1 MTQRLGQL
9 FRMRPGESRLVLALG
24 FLLLANSVAQ
34 PLAEITAV
42 ANFLPEV
49 GVNNILLVWV
59 VDALLAFVITGG
71 QSLIIDR
78 FSRKGLMQGLCAV
91 LAAVFGLL
99 WLLFV
104 LGAPAWLNYGLLYL
118 VAQQQWLVFPMVFW
132 VLANDLLDMSQA
144 KRLFPLMASLGFLGR
159 LVGIGLALLWP
170 GMMAQLGLPAQSVL
184 LFCVLVYLVALL
196 VAVTGLRRARM
207 RQTAYRTESVRETL
221 AEGWDFVREVPL
233 FRFLALVTLALIMCE
248 TFLEFH
254 FLSVT
259 ERTFSTAASYQM
271 FYSLYRLGLMLA
283 SILVQAFLTS
293 RIIDRIGLKNAFLIL
308 PIAALAGATWML
320 ASAASIVSAVGGVV
334 LQKLPQFTI
343 DESAR
348 KSFQSLVPEE
358 RRGRVSVFIDSYLY
372 SAASIAGSLITGAI
386 VFAGMRLGL
395 PQYYYAYLAAAV
407 AAAAIGLWAALRLRA
422 VYDSSMLNWRLKRR
436 GRRSSVMDKLQF

>member
-1 MTQRLGQL
+1 MTQRLGQF
-9 FRMRPGESRLVLALG
+9 FRLRPGETGLVLALG

-49 GVNNILLVWV
+49 GVNNILLVWI
-59 VDALLAFVITGG
+59 VDALLAFIITGG

-78 FSRKGLMQGLCAV
+78 FNRKGLVQGLCAV
-91 LAAVFGLL
+91 LAGVFGLL

-132 VLANDLLDMSQA
+132 VLANDVLDMSQA
-144 KRLFPLMASLGFLGR
+144 RRLLPLMASLGFVGR
-159 LVGIGLALLWP
+159 LVGILLALLWP
-170 GMMAQLGLPAQSVL
+170 AMMARLGLPSQTVL
-184 LFCVLVYLVALL
+184 LLCIVIYAAALVVAL
-196 VAVTGLRRARM
+196 TGLQQVRM
-207 RQTAYRTESVRETL
+207 RHTTQRVETMRATL
-221 AEGWDFVREVPL
+221 AEGWEFVREVPL

-254 FLSVT
+254 FLVIT
-259 ERTFSTAASYQM
+259 DQTFTTTASYQT
-271 FYSLYRLGLMLA
+271 FYALYRLGLTVA
-283 SILVQAFLTS
+283 SIAVQAFLTS
-293 RIIDRIGLKNAFLIL
+293 RIIDRVGLKNAFLIL

-320 ASAASIVSAVGGVV
+320 VNAASIVAAVGGVV
-334 LQKLPQFTI
+334 MQKLPQFTI

-386 VFAGMRLGL
+386 VFAGLRLGL

-407 AAAAIGLWAALRLRA
+407 AAAVIGLWAALRLRA

-436 GRRSSVMDKLQF
+436 SRRSSVMDKLQF

>member
-1 MTQRLGQL
+1 VTQRLGQL
-9 FRMRPGESRLVLALG
+9 FRLRPGETGLVLTLG
-24 FLLLANSVAQ
+24 FLLFANSVAQ

-49 GVNNILLVWV
+49 GVNNILLVWI

-78 FSRKGLMQGLCAV
+78 FNRKRLLQGLCAV
-91 LAAVFGLL
+91 LAVVFGVL
-99 WLLFV
+99 WLMVV

-118 VAQQQWLVFPMVFW
+118 VAQQQWLVYPMIFW
-132 VLANDLLDMSQA
+132 VLANDVLDMSQA
-144 KRLFPLMASLGFLGR
+144 KRLFPLMASLGFVGR
-159 LVGIGLALLWP
+159 LAGIGLALLWP
-170 GMMAQLGLPAQSVL
+170 GLMAQLGLPAQSVL
-184 LFCVLVYLVALL
+184 LFCVVVYLAALAVALP
-196 VAVTGLRRARM
+196 GLRRTRV
-207 RQTAYRTESVRETL
+207 RHTAYRTESVRETL

-233 FRFLALVTLALIMCE
+233 FRFLALVTLALIVCE

-254 FLSVT
+254 FLAVT
-259 ERTFSTAASYQM
+259 ERTFTTAASYQM
-271 FYSLYRLGLMLA
+271 FYSLYRLGLTVA
-283 SILVQAFLTS
+283 SIVVQAFLTS
-293 RIIDRIGLKNAFLIL
+293 RIIGRIGLKNAFLIL

-320 ASAASIVSAVGGVV
+320 AAATSIVSAVGGVV

-372 SAASIAGSLITGAI
+372 SAASITGSLLTGAVVLI
-386 VFAGMRLGL
+386 GL
-395 PQYYYAYLAAAV
+395 RFGLVHYYYGYLAMAV
-407 AAAAIGLWAALRLRA
+407 AAAGVGLWAALRLRQ

-436 GRRSSVMDKLQF
+436 ERRSSVLDKLQF

>member
-1 MTQRLGQL
+1 VTQRLGQL
-9 FRMRPGESRLVLALG
+9 FRLRPGETGLVLTLG
-24 FLLLANSVAQ
+24 FLLFANSVAQ

-49 GVNNILLVWV
+49 GVNNILLVWI

-78 FSRKGLMQGLCAV
+78 FNRKRLLQGLCAV
-91 LAAVFGLL
+91 LAVVFGVL
-99 WLLFV
+99 WLMVV

-118 VAQQQWLVFPMVFW
+118 VAQQQWLVYPMIFW
-132 VLANDLLDMSQA
+132 VLANDVLDMSQA
-144 KRLFPLMASLGFLGR
+144 KRLFPLMASLGFVGR
-159 LVGIGLALLWP
+159 LAGIGLALLWP
-170 GMMAQLGLPAQSVL
+170 GLMAQLGLPAQSVL
-184 LFCVLVYLVALL
+184 LFCVVVYLAALAVALP
-196 VAVTGLRRARM
+196 GLRRTRV
-207 RQTAYRTESVRETL
+207 RHTAYRTESVRETL

-233 FRFLALVTLALIMCE
+233 FRFLALVTLALIVCE

-254 FLSVT
+254 FLAVT
-259 ERTFSTAASYQM
+259 ERTFTTAASYQM
-271 FYSLYRLGLMLA
+271 FYSLYRLGLTVA
-283 SILVQAFLTS
+283 SIVVQAFLTS
-293 RIIDRIGLKNAFLIL
+293 RIIGRIGLKNAFLIL

-320 ASAASIVSAVGGVV
+320 AAATSIVSAVGGVV

-372 SAASIAGSLITGAI
+372 SAASIAGSLLTGAVVLI
-386 VFAGMRLGL
+386 GL
-395 PQYYYAYLAAAV
+395 RFGLVHYYYGYLAMAV
-407 AAAAIGLWAALRLRA
+407 AAAGVGLWAALRLRQ

-436 GRRSSVMDKLQF
+436 ERRSSVLDKLQF

>member
-1 MTQRLGQL
+1 
-9 FRMRPGESRLVLALG
+9 MRPGESRLVLALG

-49 GVNNILLVWV
+49 GVNNILLVWI
-59 VDALLAFVITGG
+59 VDAMLAFVITGG

-78 FSRKGLMQGLCAV
+78 FSRKGLMQGLCGV

-104 LGAPAWLNYGLLYL
+104 FGAPAWLNYGLLYL

-132 VLANDLLDMSQA
+132 VLANDVLDMSQA
-144 KRLFPLMASLGFLGR
+144 KRLFPLMASLGFVGR
-159 LVGIGLALLWP
+159 LAGIGLALLWP
-170 GMMAQLGLPAQSVL
+170 GMTAQLGLPAQSVL
-184 LFCVLVYLVALL
+184 LFCVVVYLAALL
-196 VAVTGLRRARM
+196 VAFTGLRRTRV
-207 RQTAYRTESVRETL
+207 RYTAYRTESVRETL

-233 FRFLALVTLALIMCE
+233 FRFLALVTLALIVCE

-254 FLSVT
+254 FLAVT

-271 FYSLYRLGLMLA
+271 FYSLYRLGLTVA
-283 SILVQAFLTS
+283 SIVVQAFLTS
-293 RIIDRIGLKNAFLIL
+293 RIIGRVGLKNAFLIL

-320 ASAASIVSAVGGVV
+320 AAATSIVSAVGGVV

-348 KSFQSLVPEE
+348 KSFQALVPEE
-358 RRGRVSVFIDSYLY
+358 RRGRVSVFVDSYLY
-372 SAASIAGSLITGAI
+372 SAASIGGSLITGAI
-386 VFAGMRLGL
+386 VFAGLRLGL
-395 PQYYYAYLAAAV
+395 PQYYYGYLAAAV
-407 AAAAIGLWAALRLRA
+407 AAAGIGLWAALRLRQ
-422 VYDSSMLNWRLKRR
+422 VYDSSLLNWRLKRR
-436 GRRSSVMDKLQF
+436 ERRSSVLDRLQF

>member
-1 MTQRLGQL
+1 
-9 FRMRPGESRLVLALG
+9 MRPGESRLVLALG

-49 GVNNILLVWV
+49 GVNNILLVWI
-59 VDALLAFVITGG
+59 VDAMLAFVITGG

-78 FSRKGLMQGLCAV
+78 FSRKGLMQGLCGV

-104 LGAPAWLNYGLLYL
+104 FGAPAWLNYGLLYL

-132 VLANDLLDMSQA
+132 VLANDVLDMSQA
-144 KRLFPLMASLGFLGR
+144 KRLFPLMASLGFVGR
-159 LVGIGLALLWP
+159 LAGIGLALLWP
-170 GMMAQLGLPAQSVL
+170 GMTAQLGLPAQSVL
-184 LFCVLVYLVALL
+184 LFCVVVYLAALL
-196 VAVTGLRRARM
+196 VAFTGLRRTRV
-207 RQTAYRTESVRETL
+207 RYTAYRTESVRETL

-233 FRFLALVTLALIMCE
+233 FRFLALVTLALIVCE

-254 FLSVT
+254 FLAVT

-271 FYSLYRLGLMLA
+271 FYSLYRLGLTVA
-283 SILVQAFLTS
+283 SIVVQAFLTS
-293 RIIDRIGLKNAFLIL
+293 RIIGRVGLKNAFLIL

-320 ASAASIVSAVGGVV
+320 AAATSIVSAVGGVV

-348 KSFQSLVPEE
+348 KSFQALVPEE
-358 RRGRVSVFIDSYLY
+358 RRGRVSVFVDSYLY
-372 SAASIAGSLITGAI
+372 SAASIGGSLITGAI
-386 VFAGMRLGL
+386 VFAGLRLGL
-395 PQYYYAYLAAAV
+395 PQYYYGYLAAAV
-407 AAAAIGLWAALRLRA
+407 AAAGIGLWAALRLRQ
-422 VYDSSMLNWRLKRR
+422 VYDSSLLNWRLKRR
-436 GRRSSVMDKLQF
+436 ERRSSVLDKLQF

>member
-1 MTQRLGQL
+1 
-9 FRMRPGESRLVLALG
+9 MRPGESGLVLALG
-24 FLLLANSVAQ
+24 VLLLANSVAQ

-49 GVNNILLVWV
+49 GVNNILLVWI

-132 VLANDLLDMSQA
+132 VLANDVLDMAQA
-144 KRLFPLMASLGFLGR
+144 KRLFPLMASLGFVGR
-159 LVGIGLALLWP
+159 LAGIGLALLWP

-184 LFCVLVYLVALL
+184 LFCVVVYLAALL
-196 VAVTGLRRARM
+196 VALTGLRRTRV
-207 RQTAYRTESVRETL
+207 RHTAYRAESVRETL

-233 FRFLALVTLALIMCE
+233 FRFLAVVTLALIMCE

-254 FLSVT
+254 FLAVT
-259 ERTFSTAASYQM
+259 ERTFNTAASYQM
-271 FYSLYRLGLMLA
+271 FYSLYRLGLTVA
-283 SILVQAFLTS
+283 SIVVQAFLTS
-293 RIIDRIGLKNAFLIL
+293 RIIGRVGLKNAFLIL
-308 PIAALAGATWML
+308 PIAALAGAAWMM
-320 ASAASIVSAVGGVV
+320 AAATSIVSAVGGVV

-386 VFAGMRLGL
+386 VFIGLRLGL
-395 PQYYYAYLAAAV
+395 PQYYYGYLAAAV
-407 AAAAIGLWAALRLRA
+407 AAAGIGLWAALRLRQ
-422 VYDSSMLNWRLKRR
+422 VYDSSLLNWRLKRR
-436 GRRSSVMDKLQF
+436 ERRSSVLDKLQF